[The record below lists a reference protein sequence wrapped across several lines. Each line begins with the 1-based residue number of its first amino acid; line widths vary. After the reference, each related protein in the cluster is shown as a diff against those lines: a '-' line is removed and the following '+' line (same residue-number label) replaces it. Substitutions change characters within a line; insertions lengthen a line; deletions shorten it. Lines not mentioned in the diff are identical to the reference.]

1 MDRPAPN
8 PPRQRDLVFCHQC
21 EDEWYRDEHGLQC
34 PHCHSDFTEIVEAG
48 HDPREEEMHIPA
60 DPQHPLHDHNPW
72 QNAPDPDEDDIDH
85 FQWQRGQPGQ
95 QGGNTYHA
103 TFNRTYD
110 VNLGGRGQ
118 VQGQGGGGGG
128 LLGMLGNMVGGMVNN
143 ALQSPGPQ
151 HQQRQYTD
159 AESGM
164 RVQGAPGS
172 APGSPRGEQPRG
184 PPGGTRTQHYHGP
197 GYSFT
202 MTTSSNLG
210 GNLHPRNAH
219 QPQPFNAQPDQMD
232 NVMRQLFQNI
242 GAFPGQRGPPGF
254 GPHDD
259 MHGGMPFPGALF
271 QQLLGGQHG
280 DAVYSQ
286 EALDRIVTQLME
298 QHQTGNAPG
307 PASRAAIDSL
317 PKRGINEQDLGEQ
330 GKAEC
335 SICMA
340 DVDLGEEVTV
350 LPCMHW
356 FHDECVRHWLNE
368 HDTCPH
374 CRQGIM
380 PKENDQSRAA
390 QQARSPSQAPLND
403 HGSPGYLRTNIPGA
417 FPFPQSGAGAPGPST
432 TGGSGARHSPFT
444 VPESPSLGRGSSAQ
458 QGSGGTNQG
467 VFNRMRDA
475 FGGGSGSGSRS

>member
-8 PPRQRDLVFCHQC
+8 PPQHRDIVFCHEC
-21 EDEWYRDEHGLQC
+21 EEEWYRDEGGLQC
-34 PHCHSDFTEIVEAG
+34 PECRSEFTEIVEG
-48 HDPREEEMHIPA
+48 RHDPREEEMRIPT
-60 DPQHPLHDHNPW
+60 DTQHPLHDHNPW

-85 FQWQRGQPGQ
+85 FQWQRGQPGP
-95 QGGNTYHA
+95 QGGNTYRA

-110 VNLGGRGQ
+110 MNVGGRGQ
-118 VQGQGGGGGG
+118 GEGQTAGGGGG
-128 LLGMLGNMVGGMVNN
+128 LLSMLGNMVGGMVNS
-143 ALQSPGPQ
+143 ALQQQVPQGQQQQHPAGDGDIRGQGTPGL
-151 HQQRQYTD
+151 
-159 AESGM
+159 
-164 RVQGAPGS
+164 
-172 APGSPRGEQPRG
+172 APGSPRGQQPQG
-184 PPGGTRTQHYHGP
+184 TPGGTTVRHVHGP

-202 MTTSSNLG
+202 MTTSSNVG
-210 GNLHPRNAH
+210 GNLFPRNAN
-219 QPQPFNAQPDQMD
+219 QRQPFNAQPDQMD

-254 GPHDD
+254 GLHDD
-259 MHGGMPFPGALF
+259 MHGGGMPFPGAML

-298 QHQTGNAPG
+298 QNQTGNAPG
-307 PASRAAIDSL
+307 PATQAAINSL
-317 PKRGINEQDLGEQ
+317 PKRPINEQDFGDQ

-340 DVDLGEEVTV
+340 DVELGEEVTV
-350 LPCMHW
+350 LPCSHW
-356 FHDECVRHWLNE
+356 FHDECIRHWLNE

-380 PKENDQSRAA
+380 AKENDQNRAA

-403 HGSPGYLRTNIPGA
+403 QNSPDYLRSNIPGA
-417 FPFPQSGAGAPGPST
+417 FPFPQSGPSAQGPS
-432 TGGSGARHSPFT
+432 GSEGY
-444 VPESPSLGRGSSAQ
+444 SAQ
-458 QGSGGTNQG
+458 QGSGSTNQG

-475 FGGGSGSGSRS
+475 FGGGSGGGSRS